1 MKEYLSMKRM
11 HWYLI
16 ALLIAASTVQGGSL
30 RGTVR
35 DAQSSAPLVSVNV
48 TVNVIIPDSIPYPT
62 TTDADGKYQVTG
74 IVPGNKIYEVVVR
87 KGGYV
92 WSIAR
97 IDSLGSLDLV
107 YDFDLTP
114 EPVVPPGV
122 ETSTVFGSITTPSHA
137 DESLTPVS
145 NARIKF
151 ASISQQ
157 YDVQSDTSGQYSMNV
172 PLGTYI
178 IQVNAD
184 GYNKLTLSG
193 VQVASSGASVN
204 AVLQSA
210 STGIDRERASWQPG
224 RPILSEAYPNPF
236 NPTTTIRFSMPR
248 TAYAAL
254 RIFNAE
260 GKEVARLMS
269 GKINAGEH
277 SMEWN
282 ASGLTSGV
290 YCCRL
295 EAGGLTET
303 RKLVLLK

>member
-1 MKEYLSMKRM
+1 MKRM
-11 HWYLI
+11 NSF
-16 ALLIAASTVQGGSL
+16 LLLLLVSASSVRGGSL

-35 DAQSSAPLVSVNV
+35 DAQSSVPLESVSV

-62 TTDADGKYQVTG
+62 TTDANGKYEITG
-74 IVPGNKIYEVVVR
+74 IVPGNKIYEIVTR
-87 KGGYV
+87 KSGYV

-114 EPVVPPGV
+114 EPAISPGV
-122 ETSTVFGSITTPSHA
+122 DTSTIFGTITTPSQS

-145 NARIKF
+145 DAQIKF

-157 YDVQSDTSGQYSMNV
+157 YNVKSDTGGLYSVNV

-184 GYNKLTLSG
+184 GYNKLTISG
-193 VQVASSGASVN
+193 VQVSSAGASVN

-210 STGIDRERASWQPG
+210 ATGIARERESLQPG
-224 RPILSEAYPNPF
+224 RPVLSAAYPNPF
-236 NPTTTIRFSMPR
+236 NPSTTIRFSIPR

-269 GKINAGEH
+269 GKMVAGEYAT
-277 SMEWN
+277 EWN
-282 ASGLTSGV
+282 ASGFPSGV

-295 EAGGLTET
+295 EAGGLMET